1 MAKDLKET
9 IYESLNAKYKGEREE
24 ARANIMIYL
33 ENPSGIGE
41 HPDVIAAI
49 DTQISAMANA
59 QEKLDILQKVR
70 TQGKRYPVE

>member
-1 MAKDLKET
+1 MAQDLKET

-24 ARANIMIYL
+24 ASANIMIYL

-49 DTQISAMANA
+49 ALGFCSS
-59 QEKLDILQKVR
+59 KLNKIIKDPAILMKNKYF
-70 TQGKRYPVE
+70 GNNK